1 MKAVGN
7 APFQAAEL
15 DDVIAKARAATD
27 GYAAEVL
34 RSNLLSVGLYLLPAG
49 GTDDQTPHDEDEVY
63 YAVRGR
69 ATLRVGAEDHPVH
82 PGTLLF
88 VPAHAAHF
96 FHDIAEELILVVF
109 WAPPEG
115 SGAPDRPA
123 IAGEGVIR

>member
-1 MKAVGN
+1 MKAVGK

-15 DDVIAKARAATD
+15 DDAIAKARSATD

-34 RSNLLSVGLYLLPAG
+34 RSDLLSVGLYLLPAG

-69 ATLRVGAEDHPVH
+69 ATLRVGAADHPVNA
-82 PGTLLF
+82 GTLLF
-88 VPAHAAHF
+88 VPAHAVHF

-123 IAGEGVIR
+123 